1 MKLIKSYLIQTI
13 GIGMSIFML
22 SFFVFSF
29 LFMESDKY
37 EIMVASFSLGILFY
51 IISSSRIEYD
61 EHQIYIKMF
70 IWKKKITISQIK
82 SITYSGLPNVCML
95 ECTSGNIY
103 MPLFYPKQKMRE
115 LFEVIKKSNPSIRCV
130 KQIV

>member
-61 EHQIYIKMF
+61 EHQI
-70 IWKKKITISQIK
+70 
-82 SITYSGLPNVCML
+82 
-95 ECTSGNIY
+95 
-103 MPLFYPKQKMRE
+103 
-115 LFEVIKKSNPSIRCV
+115 
-130 KQIV
+130 